1 MEHCPIKMY
10 KGKFKLITGL
20 GSKDKNKVKDLVL
33 VWMKAGADI
42 FDTSIDVMPYIQ
54 SEAIKA
60 GFDLNK
66 YTFCVSIPVKGD
78 IHGKK
83 AKIIK
88 EKCTLCNQCKNVC
101 IDCAINPP
109 EIDKLRCIGCSRC
122 QKVCGYNAIEIYD
135 DEIEFDEFLKKDVK
149 LDMVEVHISIKDIE
163 KIKNDYKK
171 IIDKLK
177 NINCIMSVCLNRNYF
192 SNETVKELLFELK
205 EITKDKPFIVQADG
219 NSMNGGSEDLSST
232 IETIAFGN
240 FVKNLG
246 YDVVLSGGTNEYSA
260 KLANEINLDCSIGYG
275 SFARKMTEAKE
286 EKEALRIA
294 SDFVKRTKSLLNA
307 KQC

>member
-1 MEHCPIKMY
+1 
-10 KGKFKLITGL
+10 
-20 GSKDKNKVKDLVL
+20 
-33 VWMKAGADI
+33 
-42 FDTSIDVMPYIQ
+42 
-54 SEAIKA
+54 
-60 GFDLNK
+60 
-66 YTFCVSIPVKGD
+66 
-78 IHGKK
+78 
-83 AKIIK
+83 
-88 EKCTLCNQCKNVC
+88 
-101 IDCAINPP
+101 
-109 EIDKLRCIGCSRC
+109 
-122 QKVCGYNAIEIYD
+122 
-135 DEIEFDEFLKKDVK
+135 
-149 LDMVEVHISIKDIE
+149 
-163 KIKNDYKK
+163 
-171 IIDKLK
+171 
-177 NINCIMSVCLNRNYF
+177 MSVCLNRNYF

-232 IETIAFGN
+232 VETIAFGN

-286 EKEALRIA
+286 EKEALKIA

>member
-1 MEHCPIKMY
+1 
-10 KGKFKLITGL
+10 
-20 GSKDKNKVKDLVL
+20 
-33 VWMKAGADI
+33 
-42 FDTSIDVMPYIQ
+42 
-54 SEAIKA
+54 
-60 GFDLNK
+60 
-66 YTFCVSIPVKGD
+66 
-78 IHGKK
+78 
-83 AKIIK
+83 
-88 EKCTLCNQCKNVC
+88 
-101 IDCAINPP
+101 
-109 EIDKLRCIGCSRC
+109 
-122 QKVCGYNAIEIYD
+122 
-135 DEIEFDEFLKKDVK
+135 
-149 LDMVEVHISIKDIE
+149 MVEVHISIKDIE

-286 EKEALRIA
+286 EKEALKIA